1 MCEAFWIRNQE
12 VRLRSLH
19 LAHTV
24 VVTCSTYES
33 IYLLQNVMCI
43 AVHSISFIIP
53 YSKVVSGIKSELQ
66 LLKRK
71 DYSFWFCTYCF

>member
-12 VRLRSLH
+12 VRLGLRSLH

-33 IYLLQNVMCI
+33 IYLLLNVMCI
-43 AVHSISFIIP
+43 AVYSISFIIP
-53 YSKVVSGIKSELQ
+53 Y
-66 LLKRK
+66 
-71 DYSFWFCTYCF
+71 

>member
-33 IYLLQNVMCI
+33 IYLLLNVMCI
-43 AVHSISFIIP
+43 AVYSISFIIP
-53 YSKVVSGIKSELQ
+53 Y
-66 LLKRK
+66 
-71 DYSFWFCTYCF
+71 